1 MSKSVAYNVSHGQYA
16 VPAVAPRTRVRC
28 TALHEPQQP
37 QPPQQQSPR
46 QQPLKVQPRQTTTD
60 SPAKGA
66 GRELDVARAVR
77 LLRLTS
83 VRSSERGAALLPSW
97 MARMPQQA
105 AQRRNSSGIDVGGV
119 LGSIRGNGDAAAS
132 PIGSFDPDDVAEAS
146 QTTVQQQRRMIS
158 AGDASSSRTR
168 AGSDGRTAPSSGGSA
183 AAAEWAL
190 SLQVRVQEGE
200 LCCCTTFC
208 VCLPVCLL
216 LCSTWCCVVLYMC
229 YMHILIAQI
238 NSDNIFNNC
247 CCHLCTQDAGYADA
261 EKEGERQF
269 RRAVFSFDRWAA
281 HRSTSRCGAV
291 A

>member
-1 MSKSVAYNVSHGQYA
+1 MFKSVAYNVSHGQHA

-105 AQRRNSSGIDVGGV
+105 AQRRNSSGIDFGGA

-183 AAAEWAL
+183 AAAAEWAL
-190 SLQVRVQEGE
+190 SLQVRVQEWE
-200 LCCCTTFC
+200 LCCCTTC
-208 VCLPVCLL
+208 
-216 LCSTWCCVVLYMC
+216 CSTAAQLLACLFIVVQYMVLCCIIYV
-229 YMHILIAQI
+229 
-238 NSDNIFNNC
+238 
-247 CCHLCTQDAGYADA
+247 
-261 EKEGERQF
+261 
-269 RRAVFSFDRWAA
+269 
-281 HRSTSRCGAV
+281 
-291 A
+291 